1 MRFEALAHWGI
12 GTFKLNSRALEWQD
26 ICMKVKD
33 GKIKDRQS
41 IVGAKCTGNGGV
53 FDTAQL
59 WTIGGSTP
67 PPPSNPCGM
76 PCNDDW
82 ECDSNKCGVGGT
94 RCAGHC
100 WKKGF

>member
-1 MRFEALAHWGI
+1 M
-12 GTFKLNSRALEWQD
+12 KLNSRTLESKD
-26 ICMKVKD
+26 LCMIVKD
-33 GKIKDRQS
+33 GKLKDRQP
-41 IVGAKCTGNGGV
+41 IVGGRCRYGGRV
-53 FDTAQL
+53 TAAERRAQL

-82 ECDSNKCGVGGT
+82 ECDSSKCGVHGT

>member
-1 MRFEALAHWGI
+1 MREGYFLSNQLPGQRFDRALRFEALVI
-12 GTFKLNSRALEWQD
+12 EKLL
-26 ICMKVKD
+26 
-33 GKIKDRQS
+33 
-41 IVGAKCTGNGGV
+41 VGAKCTGNGGV

-76 PCNDDW
+76 PCNDNW